1 MERLGKIALI
11 CSLMIAI
18 ILFSGCTADDLP
30 IGGELCTKIGICEKK
45 VIEEKPEVI
54 LIENIN
60 VMPSTEVKANELV
73 DVYVTIKN
81 KDPEKEI
88 KGVNATISNPGD
100 FECLNCSFIITMHP
114 LQPKTLHF
122 RLRAPNF
129 KGTMHV
135 PETLTFTVTFD
146 YDSHTTKSIWL
157 IGKNTYREYLE
168 SGRKVPITLSESKS
182 KGPVRIDLEVDAE
195 QPIPVGPIAVC
206 TKEGGKKVN
215 LYLQMNNVMDGI
227 VYEFKSLNLIINCPE
242 TEIAKKATL
251 KFKDWDN
258 ETFASKGFYE
268 LALSDKGKKEIPFYG
283 KSSPKYYFVLDAC
296 GREDSDVLQC
306 TISADAEYTYKISRN
321 FEIVVEGSGK

>member
-18 ILFSGCTADDLP
+18 ILFSGCTAEDLP

-54 LIENIN
+54 LIKEIK
-60 VMPSTEVKANELV
+60 VLPSAEVKANELV
-73 DVYVTIKN
+73 DIYVTIKN

-100 FECLNCSFIITMHP
+100 FECLNCSFILTMHP
-114 LQPKTLHF
+114 LQEKTLHF
-122 RLRAPNF
+122 KLRAPDF

-195 QPIPVGPIAVC
+195 QPIAVDL
-206 TKEGGKKVN
+206 ERKKVN

-227 VYEFKSLNLIINCPE
+227 VYEFKSLNLSVSCPE
-242 TEIAKKATL
+242 VKIHGAYEVALA
-251 KFKDWDN
+251 FADWDN
-258 ETFASKGFYE
+258 ETFASEGSFK
-268 LALSDKGKKEIPFYG
+268 LVLSDKGKKEIAFYG
-283 KSSPKYYFVLDAC
+283 KSSPKYSFVLNAC
-296 GREDSDVLQC
+296 GYEDSDVFQC

-321 FEIVVEGSGK
+321 FEVVVEGSGK

>member
-18 ILFSGCTADDLP
+18 ILFSGCTAEDLP

-54 LIENIN
+54 LIKEIK
-60 VMPSTEVKANELV
+60 VLPSAEVKANELV
-73 DVYVTIKN
+73 DIYVTIKN

-88 KGVNATISNPGD
+88 KGVEAEISNPGD

-122 RLRAPNF
+122 RLRAPDF

-157 IGKNTYREYLE
+157 IGKDTYREYLE

-182 KGPVRIDLEVDAE
+182 KGPVRIDLEIDAE
-195 QPIPVGPIAVC
+195 QPIPVGPIDVC

-215 LYLQMNNVMDGI
+215 LYLQLNNVMDGI
-227 VYEFKSLNLIINCPE
+227 VYRFENLSLVINCPE
-242 TEIAKKATL
+242 TEIAKKVIL
-251 KFKDWDN
+251 NFESWDN
-258 ETFASKGFYE
+258 DTFTNQGFYQIV
-268 LALSDKGKKEIPFYG
+268 LSEEGKKEITFYG
-283 KSSPKYYFVLDAC
+283 KSSPKYSFVLNAC
-296 GREDSDVLQC
+296 GFEDSDVLQC

-321 FEIVVEGSGK
+321 FEVVVEGSGK